1 MPYVD
6 RSYGCNGKIQG
17 VANLNYSC
25 SSKMKILIVEDDFEI
40 RHLIQQTLEED
51 NFTCQ
56 TVDNGLA
63 ALEVVQKTQPDLI
76 VLDRMLPGIDGLEVC
91 CRIRQN
97 KSIKDPYIIMLTAK
111 GEEIDRIVGLSTGV
125 DDYMVKPFSPR
136 ELAARVRAVLR
147 RSLRHA
153 EPVQAYKTKH
163 FAIDLDRRTANHQKG
178 DTSELLDLTTIEFK
192 LLSTFI
198 SYPNRVWSRAQL
210 IEKLWGDDF
219 FGDDR
224 VVDSH
229 VARLRKKVEP
239 DSSKP
244 TFIKT
249 VSGVGYKFEDSDA

>member
-1 MPYVD
+1 
-6 RSYGCNGKIQG
+6 
-17 VANLNYSC
+17 
-25 SSKMKILIVEDDFEI
+25 MKILIVEDDFEI
-40 RHLIQQTLEED
+40 RHLIQQTLEEE
-51 NFTCQ
+51 NFECQ
-56 TVDNGLA
+56 TVENGLV

-76 VLDRMLPGIDGLEVC
+76 VLDRMLPGLDGLEIC
-91 CRIRQN
+91 SRIRQN

-147 RSLRHA
+147 RSLRHV
-153 EPVQAYKTKH
+153 EPAQTHKTKH
-163 FAIDLDRRTANHQKG
+163 FEIDLDRRTATRLNG
-178 DTSELLDLTTIEFK
+178 ANSELLDLTTIEFK
-192 LLSTFI
+192 LLATFL

-229 VARLRKKVEP
+229 VARLRKKVEL
-239 DSSKP
+239 DASKP
-244 TFIKT
+244 SFIKT
-249 VSGVGYKFEDSDA
+249 VSGVGYKFEDSDAKN

>member
-1 MPYVD
+1 
-6 RSYGCNGKIQG
+6 
-17 VANLNYSC
+17 
-25 SSKMKILIVEDDFEI
+25 MKILIVEDDSEI
-40 RHLIQQTLEED
+40 RYLIKQTLEED
-51 NFTCQ
+51 NFECQ
-56 TVDNGLA
+56 AVDNGLV
-63 ALEVVQKTQPDLI
+63 ALDLVYKTQPDLI
-76 VLDRMLPGIDGLEVC
+76 VLDRMLPGLDGLEIC
-91 CRIRQN
+91 SRIRQN

-111 GEEIDRIVGLSTGV
+111 GEELDRIIGLSTGV

-153 EPVQAYKTKH
+153 EPVQVYKTQH
-163 FAIDLDRRTANHQKG
+163 FAIDLDLRTASRQNGEK
-178 DTSELLDLTTIEFK
+178 SETLELTAIEFK
-192 LLSTFI
+192 LLATFI
-198 SYPNRVWSRAQL
+198 SSPNRVWSRAQL

-229 VARLRKKVEP
+229 VARLRKKVEF

-249 VSGVGYKFEDSDA
+249 VSGVGYKFEDSHG